1 MVIAKICVDGV
12 TAVASGLSKI
22 PKGIIGATIEVTFGS
37 FWDGLSKTAV
47 IRGAVTKDVLD
58 VGNVVEIPAECVAMT
73 GYNLKVGFYG
83 TAGDT
88 VAIPT
93 IWADLG
99 MVTDA
104 ADPSGDTSTDPAL
117 PVWAQLQNQVD
128 ALKQNGG
135 GGGSGGGGGADGFS
149 PIARVQQTDTG
160 AVITITDKTGTTS
173 ATVTNGKDGAK
184 GEKGDTGATGA
195 TGPQGPKG
203 DTGAQG
209 PQGEQGPAGAAGPAG
224 YTPEKG
230 KDYFTAA
237 DKAEMVE
244 AVLAALPAAEG
255 VAF

>member
-37 FWDGLSKTAV
+37 SWDGLSKTAV

-58 VGNVVEIPAECVAMT
+58 VDNVVEIPAECVAMT

-104 ADPSGDTSTDPAL
+104 ADPSGDTTTDPAL

-135 GGGSGGGGGADGFS
+135 GGGSGGGDDFS
-149 PIARVQQTDTG
+149 PIARVQQTDAG

-173 ATVTNGKDGAK
+173 ATVTNGK
-184 GEKGDTGATGA
+184 
-195 TGPQGPKG
+195 
-203 DTGAQG
+203 
-209 PQGEQGPAGAAGPAG
+209 AG
-224 YTPEKG
+224 YTPVKG
-230 KDYFTAA
+230 VDYFTAA

-244 AVLAALPAAEG
+244 EVTEEMTNGLTLTDQTTGTKYRVYANNGKLTMEEA
-255 VAF
+255 

>member
-37 FWDGLSKTAV
+37 SWDGLSKTAV

-58 VGNVVEIPAECVAMT
+58 VGNVFEIPAECVAMT

-117 PVWAQLQNQVD
+117 PVWAQIWAELE
-128 ALKQNGG
+128 KISQNGG
-135 GGGSGGGGGADGFS
+135 NVSKEDVERLVDAYLAENPPQGKPGMDGFS
-149 PIARVQQTDTG
+149 PTAKVEQTDNG
-160 AVITITDKTGTTS
+160 ARITVTDKTGTTS
-173 ATVTNGKDGAK
+173 ATVTNGK
-184 GEKGDTGATGA
+184 
-195 TGPQGPKG
+195 
-203 DTGAQG
+203 
-209 PQGEQGPAGAAGPAG
+209 AG
-224 YTPEKG
+224 YTPVKG
-230 KDYFTAA
+230 VDYFTAA

-244 AVLAALPAAEG
+244 EVTEEMTNGLTLTDQTTGTKYRVYANNGKLTMEEA
-255 VAF
+255 